1 MSSLNIAGCI
11 LVIII
16 LISLILLLREKNNVI
31 DNFIVFLDDVVI
43 PKSCW
48 DYLVSNGQ
56 DYFLF
61 NSRMLIDGKNNP
73 LRFPNKQTALEHLSK
88 SKCPTNIPFVDLVVH
103 KKLEDPTVSFQRE
116 CNRKVAP
123 NLFDLDVCGTYG
135 SDQDTL
141 TNKFLARVNKIERDR
156 KLYADYDLETCMI
169 NKATTQDPELDDSRF
184 KAEFAQYFNQMNS
197 QIPEEYLYLT
207 G

>member
-1 MSSLNIAGCI
+1 MLNFAGII
-11 LVIII
+11 LVFLI
-16 LISLILLLREKNNVI
+16 LIGLIVILRSKKL

-43 PKSCW
+43 PKTCW
-48 DYLVSNGQ
+48 DYLVTNGREF
-56 DYFLF
+56 FLF
-61 NSRMLIDGKNNP
+61 NSRLLVDGKTNP
-73 LRFPNKQTALEHLSK
+73 LRFPNKQSALEHLNK
-88 SKCPTNIPFVDLVVH
+88 NKCPTNIPFVDLVMR

-123 NLFDLDVCGTYG
+123 NLFDLDICGIYG

-141 TNKFLARVNKIERDR
+141 TNKFLSRVNKIESDR
-156 KLYADYDLETCMI
+156 KLYANYDLETCMI
-169 NKATTQDPELDDSRF
+169 KKATTEDPQLDDTNF
-184 KAEFAQYFNQMNS
+184 KKEFASYFDRMNS